1 MEADGRFI
9 LKTVVKVLVAIF
21 FIILVVLSVQFALL
35 YVDELRATE
44 RKEYLDETA
53 HEIVR
58 KMSIEDKLGQ
68 VIHLAI
74 PGKTLDSIARQ
85 EILSIRPGGII
96 HFGKNLG
103 SKSEIIQLNTSLQD
117 LAKKENLSPFLIS
130 TDQEGGRVFRV
141 RDGVAQYPGAMAIGQ
156 TNDEK
161 IGYQVGF
168 ITSYDLHKLGINF
181 LLAPSLDV
189 NNNPNNPVINTR
201 SFGSDVDR
209 VSLVAGAYER
219 GARLG
224 GAIPVI
230 KHFPGHGDTDID
242 SHIGL
247 PVIQKT
253 LEELESLELI
263 PFRQSINSGAPVV
276 MTAHILYPLIDSK
289 YPATLSKTILT
300 DILRTRLGFDGV
312 VITDAMEMHAISKNY
327 QADRPGV
334 KAILA
339 GADILLL
346 TSWGEASAALIEDLK
361 EAAKAGDFL
370 VDGIN
375 RLDEAVYRQIRLKL
389 EYGVY
394 KDAGF
399 EPKIANKN
407 LQEYMAAQ
415 EDLREKKH
423 KDITAD
429 PNFVYETTLK
439 TIRSYP
445 NSFPISESSRILNSL
460 AFLRQPR
467 IQSEWKKQGGTNLA
481 YSQLTA
487 QLKKDIPLY
496 ILDASTEKDFIAL
509 ESISKKYPNKKFLV
523 LYPGSPFIKLP
534 RQENLTI
541 LFSFSLTADSYRALV
556 GRLFQKEEIPKV
568 NLILK

>member
-9 LKTVVKVLVAIF
+9 LKTVVKVLVAIL

-103 SKSEIIQLNTSLQD
+103 SKSEIIQLNASLQD

-168 ITSYDLHKLGINF
+168 ITSYDLNKLGINF

-445 NSFPISESSRILNSL
+445 NSFPISEASRILNSP

-467 IQSEWKKQGGTNLA
+467 IQSEWKKHGGTNLA

-487 QLKKDIPLY
+487 ELKKNTPLY
-496 ILDASTEKDFIAL
+496 ILDAATEKDFIAL

-556 GRLFQKEEIPKV
+556 GRLLEKKEIPKID
-568 NLILK
+568 LILK